1 MANFGK
7 FNSMFD
13 VAALKADVEEAAKNG
28 TGNYKEVPCGDYEV
42 KVTKMELTESKKG
55 SPMVTIWFK
64 ILAGEYEGSLI
75 FMNQVIT
82 QGFQI
87 HICNTLLRSFDTGHD
102 VHFDDFDQYENLILD
117 IAEAI
122 DTKKLEYGLKL
133 GENKGYKTFE
143 ITEVF
148 ETE

>member
-1 MANFGK
+1 MSNK

-13 VAALKADVEEAAKNG
+13 VNALKQDVEKAAENG
-28 TGNYKEVPCGDYEV
+28 GDYKEVPNGNYEV
-42 KVTKMELTESKKG
+42 KITNLELTESKKG
-55 SPMVTIWFK
+55 DPMVSCWFK

-87 HICNTLLRSFDTGHD
+87 HIVNVLLRSFDTGID
-102 VHFDDFDQYENLILD
+102 IHFDDFDQYEQLLMD
-117 IAEAI
+117 VHEAI
-122 DTKKLEYGLKL
+122 DSKKLEYGLEL
-133 GENKGYKTFE
+133 GENKGFKTFK

>member
-1 MANFGK
+1 MSK
-7 FNSMFD
+7 FNELFD
-13 VAALKADVEEAAKNG
+13 VKALKADVENAAANG
-28 TGNYKEVPCGDYEV
+28 TGNYKEVPTGDYEV
-42 KVTKMELTESKKG
+42 KVTKMELGESKKG
-55 SPMVTIWFK
+55 APMVTIWFK
-64 ILAGEYEGSLI
+64 VLAGEYEGSLI

-87 HICNTLLRSFDTGHD
+87 HIVNTLLRSFDTGHE
-102 VHFDDFDQYENLILD
+102 VHFDDFDQYENLIMD

-133 GENKGYKTFE
+133 GENKGFKTFE

>member
-1 MANFGK
+1 MSNK

-13 VAALKADVEEAAKNG
+13 VNALKEDVAKAAENG
-28 TGNYKEVPCGDYEV
+28 GDYKEVPNGNYEV
-42 KVTKMELTESKKG
+42 KITKLELTASKKG
-55 SPMVTIWFK
+55 DPMVSCWFK
-64 ILAGEYEGSLI
+64 ILAGEYEGILI

-87 HICNTLLRSFDTGHD
+87 HIVNSLLRSFDTEID
-102 VHFDDFDQYENLILD
+102 IHFDDFDQYEQLLMD
-117 IAEAI
+117 VHEAI
-122 DTKKLEYGLKL
+122 DSKKLEYGLEL
-133 GENKGYKTFE
+133 GENKGFKTFK

>member
-1 MANFGK
+1 MSNK

-13 VAALKADVEEAAKNG
+13 VNALKEDVAKAAENG
-28 TGNYKEVPCGDYEV
+28 GDYKEVPNGNYEV
-42 KVTKMELTESKKG
+42 KITKLELTASKKG
-55 SPMVTIWFK
+55 DPMVSCWFK
-64 ILAGEYEGSLI
+64 ILAGEYENSII

-87 HICNTLLRSFDTGHD
+87 HIVNNLLRSFDTGID
-102 VHFDDFDQYENLILD
+102 IHFDDFDQYEQLLMDVHED
-117 IAEAI
+117 I
-122 DTKKLEYGLKL
+122 DSKKLEYGLEL
-133 GENKGYKTFE
+133 GENKGFKTFK